1 MRETTVMARRGEIDD
16 LNGVGVVDE
25 TIRPGIDG
33 AVHGFLDAVPAEDGG
48 DACMVC
54 CI

>member
-16 LNGVGVVDE
+16 LDGVGVADE
-25 TIRPGIDG
+25 TVRPGIDG
-33 AVHGFLDAVPAEDGG
+33 AVYGFLDDVPAEDGG

-54 CI
+54 HI